1 MEYVSSIAWQL
12 NNVILILELLNANI
26 ATEFV
31 VDLDQALGDISKVS
45 HMQSFDS
52 LVSALSSVFLQFNRS
67 FSFLFPV
74 LLKTLSVWRIPTQS
88 PISLYDTNYTDRTGT
103 AMRDNIYPTHND
115 VGMRR
120 V

>member
-1 MEYVSSIAWQL
+1 VEYVSSIAWQL
-12 NNVILILELLNANI
+12 NYVIFILELLNADI

-31 VDLDQALGDISKVS
+31 VDLDQALGNISKVS

-52 LVSALSSVFLQFNRS
+52 LVSAFSSVFLQFNRS

-74 LLKTLSVWRIPTQS
+74 LLKTLGVWRISTHL
-88 PISLYDTNYTDRTGT
+88 ISVYNTNYTDRTGT
-103 AMRDNIYPTHND
+103 AMRDNVYPTHND

>member
-52 LVSALSSVFLQFNRS
+52 LVSAFSSVFLQFDRS
-67 FSFLFPV
+67 FSYLFPV
-74 LLKTLSVWRIPTQS
+74 LIKTLGVLRIPTH
-88 PISLYDTNYTDRTGT
+88 PISVYDTNYTDRTGT